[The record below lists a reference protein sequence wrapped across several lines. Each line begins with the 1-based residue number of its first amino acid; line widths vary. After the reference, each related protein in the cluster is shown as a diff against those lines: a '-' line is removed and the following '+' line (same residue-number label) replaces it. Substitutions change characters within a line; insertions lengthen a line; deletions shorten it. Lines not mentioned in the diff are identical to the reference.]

1 MAVRTSLLKVAM
13 EKQDYPLA
21 AKCLVYGLLKVTCDS
36 LEAEERKR
44 NGRKKDLRES
54 AKPR

>member
-36 LEAEERKR
+36 LEAQEQKR
-44 NGRKKDLRES
+44 NGRKKNLGES
-54 AKPR
+54 AKRR